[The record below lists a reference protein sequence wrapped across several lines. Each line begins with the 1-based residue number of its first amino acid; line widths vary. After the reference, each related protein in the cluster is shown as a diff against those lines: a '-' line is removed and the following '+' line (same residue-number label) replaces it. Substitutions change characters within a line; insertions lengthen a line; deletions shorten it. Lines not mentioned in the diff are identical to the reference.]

1 MKNDIIAEWTG
12 EAPARSHKPF
22 DTGSIPVSAIG
33 KASRM
38 CAIFAYTVGFL
49 FAHRVRN
56 GRNVYATGQDRGLC
70 NSSGLSIRPK
80 IPNTGHKRVSLK
92 NPSSDLTGQTSE
104 YRTPVAM
111 LGTILPHTD
120 TVGKSEIAAYRSNN
134 RLSTRKLGCKIPKI
148 LLELTGVCSLT
159 NLYPQWLRLSYRAY
173 SSCYKCV
180 QLCR

>member
-1 MKNDIIAEWTG
+1 MIKDINWGRSLTG
-12 EAPARSHKPF
+12 KRLFCKQFTE
-22 DTGSIPVSAIG
+22 GSIPSASIG

-38 CAIFAYTVGFL
+38 CAIFAYTVGFF

-56 GRNVYATGQDRGLC
+56 GRNVYTTCEDGGLC
-70 NSSGLSIRPK
+70 NSSGLSTRPK

-111 LGTILPHTD
+111 LGTTLPHTD
-120 TVGKSEIAAYRSNN
+120 TVGKSEIAAYESNN
-134 RLSTRKLGCKIPKI
+134 RLSTRKLGWKIPKI

-159 NLYPQWLRLSYRAY
+159 KLYSLWLRFSYRAY
-173 SSCYKCV
+173 STCYKCE
-180 QLCR
+180 